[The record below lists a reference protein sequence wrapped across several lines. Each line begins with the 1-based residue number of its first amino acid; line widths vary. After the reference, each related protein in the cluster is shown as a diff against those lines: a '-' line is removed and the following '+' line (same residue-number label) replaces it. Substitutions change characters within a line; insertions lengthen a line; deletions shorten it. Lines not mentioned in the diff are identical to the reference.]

1 MVKLSGKPVTPLYL
15 KSSMIEYSS
24 SFPGFERWT
33 KQKIKIKKDIL
44 KFVLSNVQSYEKCKK
59 HERSWENFC
68 LQFPFVRSF
77 VRSFGTKQY
86 RIIYIFAPS
95 LAAAAAPKM
104 INNESIQDSIK
115 LLRVQLYSKDSVANK
130 LVRSD
135 WCKELANTRSH
146 HNGCNG
152 VADAFRPSP
161 T

>member
-1 MVKLSGKPVTPLYL
+1 M
-15 KSSMIEYSS
+15 
-24 SFPGFERWT
+24 
-33 KQKIKIKKDIL
+33 QKTRKEL
-44 KFVLSNVQSYEKCKK
+44 RKFLFTIS
-59 HERSWENFC
+59 
-68 LQFPFVRSF
+68 VRSF
-77 VRSFGTKQY
+77 VRSVQNNIELFLVLPP
-86 RIIYIFAPS
+86 PS
-95 LAAAAAPKM
+95 LAAAAAPKK